1 MVAKCPGDKDVSG
14 IFVHLVELRRAFM
27 LAFIEDVLVGD
38 VVRRRG
44 PHFGST
50 HCKFEGQRPWFGS
63 GVRTVQGIL
72 VAKGMWLA
80 DEFIGPVLTYIKY

>member
-1 MVAKCPGDKDVSG
+1 
-14 IFVHLVELRRAFM
+14 M
-27 LAFIEDVLVGD
+27 LAFIEDVLAGD

-63 GVRTVQGIL
+63 GVRTV
-72 VAKGMWLA
+72 
-80 DEFIGPVLTYIKY
+80 